1 MTHLLSCFVSIL
13 SGGDPL
19 PGQKL
24 KPRHSGY
31 PKGIGG
37 EAPAWVAFDRQV
49 RNSSVNLAKFR
60 NFYLK
65 CFCGLSV
72 KKMYPDVQKMVC
84 GRTAKTDI
92 DL

>member
-1 MTHLLSCFVSIL
+1 ML
-13 SGGDPL
+13 GGDPL

-49 RNSSVNLAKFR
+49 QFNKM
-60 NFYLK
+60 LK
-65 CFCGLSV
+65 CSCRCLPVSPCTRIANFSDN
-72 KKMYPDVQKMVC
+72 K
-84 GRTAKTDI
+84 
-92 DL
+92 